1 MQILQESKINPTFVG
16 KCDICET
23 QFRVTL
29 DDEIRSIV
37 IEEEPD
43 IEGYAVRCPNRKCP
57 CTLVYVRKEPA

>member
-1 MQILQESKINPTFVG
+1 MQIIEESKINPTFVG

-23 QFRVTL
+23 LFRASL

-37 IEEEPD
+37 NEDEPD
-43 IEGYAVRCPNRKCP
+43 NEGFAVRCPNRKCP